1 MLNYRHLHDFWV
13 VAKEGGFARAAERLD
28 MAVQTVSTQVRA
40 LEKVLGHELLEP
52 AGRGVALT
60 DPGRAALS
68 RAE

>member
-1 MLNYRHLHDFWV
+1 
-13 VAKEGGFARAAERLD
+13 
-28 MAVQTVSTQVRA
+28 MAVQTVSIQVRA